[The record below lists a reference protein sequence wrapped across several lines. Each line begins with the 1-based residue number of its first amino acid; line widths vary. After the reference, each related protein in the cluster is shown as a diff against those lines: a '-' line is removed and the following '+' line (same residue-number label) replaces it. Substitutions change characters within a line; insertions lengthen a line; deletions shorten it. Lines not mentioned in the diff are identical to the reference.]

1 MSREILQKTINT
13 HGVVNQMVKTVEEL
27 SELSQAL
34 CKATGRWLS
43 GTKGSISDD
52 LKSVD
57 NLFEE
62 IADVEIMLEQC
73 KMMFHCDKEVNEWKT
88 KKLNRLLVNLLPNS
102 VLNATE
108 DGDTSFSVDYF
119 LQVIN
124 QVVGNCSRSKG
135 ITSGIDKILN
145 VIKTIPCESGVEG
158 TKYANVFFLKKCFT
172 DPTFTKEELPAVFMI
187 VDIIKDMP
195 LNF

>member
-34 CKATGRWLS
+34 CKATGRWLG

-73 KMMFHCDKEVNEWKT
+73 KMMFHCDIEVNKWKT
-88 KKLNRLLVNLLPNS
+88 KKLNRMLVNLLPS
-102 VLNATE
+102 PVLNATE
-108 DGDTSFSVDYF
+108 DGDTSFSVNYF
-119 LQVIN
+119 LQAISN
-124 QVVGNCSRSKG
+124 TPFIKG
-135 ITSGIDKILN
+135 TTSGVNKILN
-145 VIKTIPCESGVEG
+145 VLKTIPCVSGVGG

-172 DPTFTKEELPAVFMI
+172 DPTFTKEELPAVLTIIDI
-187 VDIIKDMP
+187 VDSMP

>member
-88 KKLNRLLVNLLPNS
+88 KKLNRMLVNLLPDS

-108 DGDTSFSVDYF
+108 DGDTSFSVNYL
-119 LQVIN
+119 LQAISN
-124 QVVGNCSRSKG
+124 TPFIEGT
-135 ITSGIDKILN
+135 TSGVDKILN
-145 VIKTIPCESGVEG
+145 VIKTIPCVSVVGG

-172 DPTFTKEELPAVFMI
+172 DPTFTKEELPAVFTI
-187 VDIIKDMP
+187 VDIIGDMP